1 MNLRRKNDIAIYC
14 SKPSMAEISIE
25 EQLNHLKKYCKHF
38 DLDIV
43 KEYID
48 TDNVNKPMFKKM
60 MEDIKTKEFNIV
72 LSYSFDT
79 LSKNEDDIYNLVN
92 ELYKYKYELHLES
105 SYKYKALAK
114 PLFKLDRKD
123 TIDQEEIPKGKKE
136 KSKCYPLFAEYKV
149 KNPKSDEPYNWVD
162 LLGEDTSSFE
172 DDPIFDNEGNYLG
185 TNKNV
190 YVIFKELRGFG
201 RIKLSEE
208 EKKKKEEIEKNQL
221 KPRKL
226 FETYSDM
233 VEREEKENGQ
243 CKQENSCHIY

>member
-1 MNLRRKNDIAIYC
+1 MNLLRKNDIAIYC
-14 SKPSMAEISIE
+14 SKSSKVEISIE
-25 EQLNHLKKYCKHF
+25 EQLTHLKKYCKHF

-48 TDNVNKPMFKKM
+48 TDNVNKPMFKQM
-60 MEDIKTKEFNIV
+60 VEDIKTKSFNIV

-79 LSKNEDDIYNLVN
+79 LSKNEEDIYNLVN
-92 ELYKYKYELHLES
+92 ELYKYKYELQLES
-105 SYKYKALAK
+105 SYKYKAITK

-123 TIDQEEIPKGKKE
+123 TINQEEPPKEKKE
-136 KSKCYPLFAEYKV
+136 KAKCYPMFDTHKV
-149 KNPKSDEPYNWVD
+149 KNPISDEPYNWVE
-162 LLGEDTSSFE
+162 LLDEDTSWFE

-185 TNKNV
+185 TSKNV

-221 KPRKL
+221 KPKKL
-226 FETYSDM
+226 FDTYNDK
-233 VEREEKENGQ
+233 VEREKQANGEKELEISNVL
-243 CKQENSCHIY
+243 